1 MHVQLL
7 KNKNL
12 IPIFIE
18 KYFIIFIEILTEK
31 IMEHLCKVVKKI
43 NTENKIYKFIECLL
57 VNYLIKSKFDNLF
70 KNYKKLVT

>member
-1 MHVQLL
+1 
-7 KNKNL
+7 
-12 IPIFIE
+12 
-18 KYFIIFIEILTEK
+18 
-31 IMEHLCKVVKKI
+31 MEHLCKVVKKI